1 MLPAQNILYLRISSW
16 SWELWEK
23 QHDVTSDHTIKREWG
38 DEMCTEERNYIKW
51 MKDESCQHFPGRME
65 RLRKRERKRGGEGEW
80 WLSWLVENWIRLIRH
95 NLASHQTWQPGRGE
109 PLEHKSTLICLF
121 FTSVCRLVSLLS
133 CLNLKLMPTTNNCS
147 FTFLSNRSESRGSV
161 VCLVLTLGLSV
172 FDRPGN
178 LNLMYV
184 RTLLAFV

>member
-23 QHDVTSDHTIKREWG
+23 QHDVTSDHTINREWG

-109 PLEHKSTLICLF
+109 PLEHNSTLICLF

-133 CLNLKLMPTTNNCS
+133 CHDLKPPTTAVSLFFLIEVNLVVQLCVWCS
-147 FTFLSNRSESRGSV
+147 RLDS
-161 VCLVLTLGLSV
+161 VCLIDLVTWILC
-172 FDRPGN
+172 
-178 LNLMYV
+178 MYEPCWH
-184 RTLLAFV
+184 LFSSK